1 MEGRR
6 LPKAD
11 QRRPRMDAILQGED
25 DFGQMNL
32 RTVVTELVK
41 EMVKAGVIEPA
52 SGPRSYSVVL
62 VKKKDG
68 PLQFC
73 VDYCK
78 LNALT
83 MIHWMGHCYL
93 PWANGNDAC
102 RNNWQLL
109 PCIPGRHCS
118 GREGYGRAL
127 VAAGRVLIWVLRHK
141 ERSATLG
148 LWRSLLQAVCVR
160 LRFQSGSPTWTEA
173 LKRWCA
179 VTDHLNYAEEE
190 LTKRSSSWQLH
201 GEKHLG
207 PLQPTVNRRIMCR
220 VYEMLNIG
228 ERTISNRQA
237 YPGDLERHLQ
247 LPDGRSPDVPVKTL
261 AKTCQNCAPRAVPVK
276 AHWVPMQLHS
286 GHGVPVAA
294 CWWCWQARTQEERN
308 EENFPHL
315 AKGNGHPLVPGK
327 RTARDLMAV
336 GSSGKRVRC
345 LFFVQ
350 ERSYG
355 MRFLVDTG
363 SEVSVVPYNTTLR
376 SQLHATDIPQLT
388 SANGTR
394 IDVVGSRE
402 LTVDLASAP
411 GRHDVMDLLE
421 RTRQDQQYKICQTSK
436 PTIHS
441 IQHHILTHGP
451 PVFARPR
458 RLPPDRLE
466 LAQKEFDI
474 LLDLGII
481 RPSSSSWASPLHMVP
496 KKQPNTW
503 RPCRYYGRLNNVT
516 KPDRYL
522 IPNIN
527 DFVTHLGGRTI
538 FYKVDLIRA
547 YQQIPVAEEDI
558 PKTAIM
564 TPFGLFEDV
573 RMPFG
578 LRNAAQTFQRFM
590 DEVTRGLR
598 FCFVYLDDVLV
609 ASRSKEEH
617 EKHLANLFR
626 RFEKYGVKLNPA
638 KCVFFAP
645 DLEFLGFKVCSQGIK
660 PLAEKV
666 EAIRRFRQ
674 PTTMHELRQ
683 FLRCV
688 NFYRR
693 FIPRAATLLAP
704 LERLT
709 SSHDL
714 HKKLK
719 LPEDAVKAFDE
730 VKEALANATLL
741 SHLQEGAALSLVVDA
756 SDHATGAAL

>member
-1 MEGRR
+1 MSGYVSTRTAERDMEWQSLHVGDEIP
-6 LPKAD
+6 LAGSHP
-11 QRRPRMDAILQGED
+11 QMPSSLQ
-25 DFGQMNL
+25 
-32 RTVVTELVK
+32 
-41 EMVKAGVIEPA
+41 
-52 SGPRSYSVVL
+52 
-62 VKKKDG
+62 
-68 PLQFC
+68 
-73 VDYCK
+73 
-78 LNALT
+78 
-83 MIHWMGHCYL
+83 
-93 PWANGNDAC
+93 
-102 RNNWQLL
+102 
-109 PCIPGRHCS
+109 
-118 GREGYGRAL
+118 
-127 VAAGRVLIWVLRHK
+127 
-141 ERSATLG
+141 
-148 LWRSLLQAVCVR
+148 
-160 LRFQSGSPTWTEA
+160 
-173 LKRWCA
+173 
-179 VTDHLNYAEEE
+179 
-190 LTKRSSSWQLH
+190 
-201 GEKHLG
+201 
-207 PLQPTVNRRIMCR
+207 
-220 VYEMLNIG
+220 
-228 ERTISNRQA
+228 
-237 YPGDLERHLQ
+237 
-247 LPDGRSPDVPVKTL
+247 
-261 AKTCQNCAPRAVPVK
+261 
-276 AHWVPMQLHS
+276 
-286 GHGVPVAA
+286 
-294 CWWCWQARTQEERN
+294 
-308 EENFPHL
+308 
-315 AKGNGHPLVPGK
+315 VPGK

-336 GSSGKRVRC
+336 GSSGKRVRY

-388 SANGTR
+388 AANGTR

-402 LTVDLASAP
+402 LTVDLGFTRPMRWKFVVARIAQPALPSALQPTRRLEASAP
-411 GRHDVMDLLE
+411 GRHD
-421 RTRQDQQYKICQTSK
+421 
-436 PTIHS
+436 
-441 IQHHILTHGP
+441 HHILTYGP

-466 LAQKEFDI
+466 LARKEFDI

-503 RPCRYYGRLNNVT
+503 RQCRDYGRLNNVT
-516 KPDRYL
+516 KPDRYP

-527 DFVTHLGGRTI
+527 DFVTQLGGRTI

-558 PKTAIM
+558 PKTAIT
-564 TPFGLFEDV
+564 TPFGLFEY
-573 RMPFG
+573 
-578 LRNAAQTFQRFM
+578 RFM

-626 RFEKYGVKLNPA
+626 RTASKMLNPA

-674 PTTMHELRQ
+674 PTTMYELRQ
-683 FLRCV
+683 FLGS
-688 NFYRR
+688 
-693 FIPRAATLLAP
+693 ATLLAP

-730 VKEALANATLL
+730 VNEALANATLL

-756 SDHATGAAL
+756 SDYAPGAAL